1 MPLIPE
7 STYRPPS
14 WLRGGHWQTVHPVLF
29 RRVEKVTTR
38 RERLELDDGDFLDL
52 DWSGNSADKLA
63 VISHGLEGS
72 SQATYVQGMA
82 KAFIK
87 RGWDVL
93 AWNMRGCSGEL
104 NRLPSFYHSGKTE
117 DLDLVI
123 RHAQKV
129 HPANSIDL
137 IGFSLGGNLTLKY
150 VGERGKDI
158 DPMIRRAV
166 AFSVPC
172 ELSCCSRTLEE
183 KANRLYMERFLKTL
197 RRKVVEKE
205 RVFPGELDVGR
216 VEGIRTFAGFDGR
229 FTAPLH
235 GFRDAE
241 DYWNRSSCRRVL
253 ADIAIPSLLV
263 NAANDPILGADCY
276 PEEEARSSSKFHFE
290 IPKNGGHCGFGAGGE
305 YWSESRAVQF
315 LGSAQLG

>member
-1 MPLIPE
+1 MPLISE
-7 STYRPPS
+7 SSYRPPS
-14 WLRGGHWQTVHPVLF
+14 WLRGGHWQTVHPALF
-29 RRVEKVTTR
+29 RRVGKTTKR
-38 RERLELDDGDFLDL
+38 RERLELEDSDFLDL
-52 DWSGNSADKLA
+52 DWAGSSSEKLA
-63 VISHGLEGS
+63 IISHGLEGS

-82 KAFIK
+82 KALSK

-93 AWNMRGCSGEL
+93 AWNMRGCSGES

-117 DLDLVI
+117 DLARVI
-123 RHAQKV
+123 SHAQRV
-129 HPANSIDL
+129 HPAKRIDL
-137 IGFSLGGNLTLKY
+137 VGFSLGGNLTLKY
-150 VGERGKDI
+150 VGERGLSI
-158 DPMIRRAV
+158 DPMIGRAV

-205 RVFPGELDVGR
+205 KLFPGDLDVRG
-216 VEGIRTFAGFDGR
+216 VDEIKTFAGFDGR

-253 ADIAIPSLLV
+253 AEIAIPSLLV
-263 NAANDPILGADCY
+263 NAANDPILGANCY
-276 PEEEARSSSKFHFE
+276 PEEEAQASLSFYLE
-290 IPKNGGHCGFGAGGE
+290 IPTCGGHCGFGAGRE
-305 YWSESRAVQF
+305 YWSERRAVGF
-315 LGSAQLG
+315 LSEP

>member
-1 MPLIPE
+1 MPLISE
-7 STYRPPS
+7 SSYRAPA

-29 RRVEKVTTR
+29 RKVKHVTKR
-38 RERLELDDGDFLDL
+38 RERLELDDGDFMDL
-52 DWSGNSADKLA
+52 DWSGNSSDKLA
-63 VISHGLEGS
+63 IISHGLEGS

-82 KAFIK
+82 KALIK

-123 RHAQKV
+123 RHVQKV
-129 HPANSIDL
+129 HPAKSIDL
-137 IGFSLGGNLTLKY
+137 VGFSLGGNLTLKY
-150 VGERGKDI
+150 VGERGESI

-172 ELSCCSRTLEE
+172 ELACCSSALEE
-183 KANRLYMERFLKTL
+183 KANRLYMERFLKSL

-205 RVFPGELDVGR
+205 QLFPGKLDVGG
-216 VEGIRTFAGFDGR
+216 VEAIRTFAEFDGR

-235 GFRDAE
+235 GFQSADE
-241 DYWNRSSCRRVL
+241 YWDRSSCRRVL
-253 ADIAIPSLLV
+253 NNIAVPSLLV
-263 NAANDPILGADCY
+263 NAANDPILGKDCY
-276 PEEEARSSSKFHFE
+276 PEEEARSNESFHLE
-290 IPKNGGHCGFGAGGE
+290 VPEDGGHCGFGAGSE
-305 YWSESRAVQF
+305 YWSETRAVTF
-315 LGSAQLG
+315 LSEP